1 MTITLVHSDISYK
14 IIGVLYSV
22 YNELGGGY
30 QEKYYQRA
38 VAVGLKKAGLEYRE
52 QVYVSL
58 QFAAERIGSYYLD
71 FLVANLVVLEIKR
84 GDYFARTNIQQVN
97 ACLRSTG
104 LQLGILANFTSKG
117 VRVKRLVNVM

>member
-38 VAVGLKKAGLEYRE
+38 VAVGLKKAGLEHRE
-52 QVYVSL
+52 QVYVPL
-58 QFAAERIGSYYLD
+58 QFAAEHIGSYYLD
-71 FLVANLVVLEIKR
+71 FLVANLVALEK
-84 GDYFARTNIQQVN
+84 
-97 ACLRSTG
+97 
-104 LQLGILANFTSKG
+104 KG
-117 VRVKRLVNVM
+117 